1 MTISIRL
8 NDADSMLIR
17 KYADLNGMSVSE
29 LMRQA
34 VMEKIVDELDLQ
46 AYEAALAEFR
56 ADPATYTLDEVEK
69 ELGLK

>member
-34 VMEKIVDELDLQ
+34 VLEKIEDELDLQ

>member
-8 NDADSMLIR
+8 NEADSTLIR
-17 KYADLNGMSVSE
+17 KYADLNGLSVSE

-34 VMEKIVDELDLQ
+34 VLEKIEDELDLK
-46 AYEAALAEFR
+46 AYEAALAEYR
-56 ADPATYTLDEVEK
+56 ANPVAYTLDEVEK